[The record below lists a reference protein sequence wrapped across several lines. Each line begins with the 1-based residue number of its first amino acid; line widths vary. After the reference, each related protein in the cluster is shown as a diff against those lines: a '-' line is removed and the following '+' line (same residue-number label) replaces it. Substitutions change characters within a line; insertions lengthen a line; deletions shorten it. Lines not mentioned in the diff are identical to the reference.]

1 MTAHCGCGSNATS
14 SNTASQPFG
23 RRSPTDSS
31 RTTTSDA
38 KVPFLRWFQGW
49 DRARVA
55 STSEP
60 VDAHLNGTGAL
71 LVQLAFVYR
80 DAAETERQNVP
91 PGRLGSTGVHSPGCS
106 GKGTPVCGR
115 RRGRRGNVRK
125 GRVLRYCVIDQ
136 VCNSP
141 NSLEHGQRPVSTV
154 RASVAP
160 GRFVPSIRLRTR
172 ALGGGPAHGHPG
184 TVASR

>member
-115 RRGRRGNVRK
+115 RRGCRGK
-125 GRVLRYCVIDQ
+125 
-136 VCNSP
+136 
-141 NSLEHGQRPVSTV
+141 RPVLPGYAGHREPHAVAAWFGTV
-154 RASVAP
+154 RVVPANPVVE
-160 GRFVPSIRLRTR
+160 GRR
-172 ALGGGPAHGHPG
+172 AADWF
-184 TVASR
+184 

>member
-106 GKGTPVCGR
+106 GTGTTVCGR
-115 RRGRRGNVRK
+115 RRGCRGN
-125 GRVLRYCVIDQ
+125 
-136 VCNSP
+136 
-141 NSLEHGQRPVSTV
+141 RPVLPGYAGHREPHAVAAWFGTV
-154 RASVAP
+154 RVVPANPVVEARRAAEWVAAGGGAVRPFGGGHTNQAVLVAP
-160 GRFVPSIRLRTR
+160 
-172 ALGGGPAHGHPG
+172 
-184 TVASR
+184 